1 MKRYLPLLRW
11 AVGLEALFLV
21 LCYLFPGNG
30 HSPLWYTQIPALMVV
45 VKVAPEI
52 GSCIPCAPLAW
63 ALGALIE
70 ASLLFVLMVGA
81 GAGMRLLRAS
91 PVDRAV

>member
-1 MKRYLPLLRW
+1 MKRCLPLLW
-11 AVGLEALFLV
+11 AVGLEAFFLV

-30 HSPLWYTQIPALMVV
+30 HSPLWYTQMPALMVV
-45 VKVAPEI
+45 AQVAPEI
-52 GSCIPCAPLAW
+52 GSCIPCTPLPW

-81 GAGMRLLRAS
+81 GRGMHLLRAS
-91 PVDRAV
+91 RVDRAV